1 MNKLLV
7 SLLILG
13 ALAGCN
19 SGDNDD
25 PQTFNFL
32 VNVTILNPQSEYQ
45 VGDTLWMDIDLSN
58 NTLTDRNT
66 GADIPVDGALFG
78 LSLLPTH
85 FFDSDSALAI
95 QDRLGLV
102 ASRAFTHPDANY
114 PAEAAF
120 TFGCPDNTFKLK
132 IGVIFK
138 DKGHFLFLLNRKFNT
153 PETGNENPRTQVL
166 IPRDG
171 ACGSQ
176 ETGNADIGLVEYTF
190 LAGNYNQAAF
200 ETFMAGLIADPANWD
215 PASTQKTLNDMKVI
229 FGNHAAFFT
238 VVK

>member
-1 MNKLLV
+1 MKKLFI
-7 SLLILG
+7 SLLALS

-25 PQTFNFL
+25 PQTFDFL
-32 VNVTILNPQSEYQ
+32 VNVTITNPQSEYQ
-45 VGDTLWMDIDLSN
+45 VGDTLWMDIDIPG
-58 NTLTDRNT
+58 NTLTDRKT
-66 GADIPVDGALFG
+66 GADVPVNGMQFG

-85 FFDSDSALAI
+85 FFDSDSSLAV

-102 ASRAFTHPDANY
+102 ASRAFQRPDAAY

-120 TFGCPDNTFKLK
+120 TFGCPDNAFALK

-138 DKGHFLFLLNRKFNT
+138 DKGHFLLLLNRKFNT
-153 PETGNENPRTQVL
+153 TETGNENPRTQVL
-166 IPRDG
+166 IPRDRT
-171 ACGSQ
+171 CGTP
-176 ETGNADIGLVEYTF
+176 EVGNADIGLVEYTF
-190 LAGNYNQAAF
+190 LAGNHNQAAF

-215 PASTQKTLNDMKVI
+215 PVSTQKTLSEMKVI
-229 FGNHAAFFT
+229 FGNHAAFFA